1 MFLGIRFRH
10 DTGCVCLSEKC
21 VEKLTL
27 VQACFQA
34 GFRSLEDILWTFGVC
49 VWASAVLGL
58 ERSSLYYIYKFVRRR
73 QRQKTPGSLA
83 VWPCIVD
90 RWESWI
96 RLLLSNQPCQVL
108 RPRQPQY
115 VIFTDASDDGW
126 GAVIFDKNGN
136 GDTIMGDHWSP
147 IDASR
152 HISLRE
158 LMVVRLAFSRWIQRG
173 VSVVVFMDNTTAI
186 GQLRRGRSNAFLANS
201 ELRRLKMVIESKH
214 LTITGFQYVR
224 SAENHADYWSRE
236 GLRILQLAS
245 TEGHGL
251 LEGHR
256 SVPFEDPFASNL
268 TFEAGRK

>member
-58 ERSSLYYIYKFVRRR
+58 ERPSLYYIYKFVRRR
-73 QRQKTPGSLA
+73 QRQKTPGSCGPASRILDPSPA
-83 VWPCIVD
+83 V
-90 RWESWI
+90 ESA
-96 RLLLSNQPCQVL
+96 LSGAKAP
-108 RPRQPQY
+108 PAA
-115 VIFTDASDDGW
+115 DASDDGW

-201 ELRRLKMVIESKH
+201 ELRRLKMVIESKQ

>member
-1 MFLGIRFRH
+1 MDVRRVRL
-10 DTGCVCLSEKC
+10 
-21 VEKLTL
+21 
-27 VQACFQA
+27 
-34 GFRSLEDILWTFGVC
+34 GVC
-49 VWASAVLGL
+49 GPGFGEVKPVLHLQVRQAPTTAEDPGL
-58 ERSSLYYIYKFVRRR
+58 
-73 QRQKTPGSLA
+73 PGRVALHRGRMG
-83 VWPCIVD
+83 I
-90 RWESWI
+90 
-96 RLLLSNQPCQVL
+96 LLSNQPCQVL